1 MNREIAHAVGAR
13 NLEIMIA
20 FIVIVVLIMVLL
32 YARWRVRYRFPPEDI
47 PRVLCYHK
55 FSDRFCFEG
64 TWLPRRRFVEQMDF
78 LLGRGYTFIG
88 EDEYFDS
95 LLRRTPE
102 NAKKILL
109 TFDDGYEELFE
120 VYIEDLLPRRIPVLV
135 FLVADFAGKEN
146 TWDLSLGR
154 PPFVHLSWDQ
164 VAEMVRH
171 GARFGSHGMSH
182 ADVTRLS
189 AEALQEEIAGSRE
202 AISARTGLEVFSF
215 SYPFGRYDG
224 PGRAAVEAA
233 GYRGAFSLYPR
244 HTNEYADWFCLRR
257 NGVYIIDTKV
267 SLGWKLER
275 SGFFWFEEMK
285 CRVINALAVFT
296 PLVKNLRGRDR

>member
-1 MNREIAHAVGAR
+1 
-13 NLEIMIA
+13 MIA
-20 FIVIVVLIMVLL
+20 FAVIVVAILALL
-32 YARWRVRYRFPPEDI
+32 YMRWRSRYRFPPEDV

-55 FSDRFCFEG
+55 FSDSFCFEG
-64 TWLPRRRFVEQMDF
+64 TWMPRRRFVEQLDF
-78 LLGRGYTFIG
+78 LIDRGYTFIG
-88 EDEYFDS
+88 EEEYYDS
-95 LLRRTPE
+95 LLRRIPA

-109 TFDDGYEELFE
+109 TFDDGYQELFD
-120 VYIEDLLPRRIPVLV
+120 VFVEDLVPRGIPALV

-154 PPFVHLSWDQ
+154 PPFAHLSWDQ
-164 VAEMVRH
+164 VEEMARR

-189 AEALQEEIAGSRE
+189 GGELEAEIVDSRKM
-202 AISARTGLEVFSF
+202 ISDRTDVEVLSF

-224 PGRAAVEAA
+224 PSRAAVEAA
-233 GYRGAFSLYPR
+233 GYTGAFSLYPR
-244 HTNEYADWFCLRR
+244 HTNEYVDWFCLRR
-257 NGVYIIDTKV
+257 NGVYIIDTTV

-285 CRVINALAVFT
+285 CRVINGLSVLT
-296 PLVKNLRGRDR
+296 PLAKNLSFRGRDR